1 MGCMTPLHADTI
13 SVPVLVTLSFS
24 FPVSLCLS
32 LSFCHSFCL
41 ACLFS
46 FFFFLSSVCLRMSV
60 CRVLCLLCF
69 PVLSLSLFFYLSNLF
84 ITLSLS
90 SSVPVFLLVLFT
102 IVEKFHVRY
111 VFEHAM
117 CNHS

>member
-41 ACLFS
+41 ACLLSFS
-46 FFFFLSSVCLRMSV
+46 FFLSSVCLRMSV

-84 ITLSLS
+84 ITLSFIFCSCLS
-90 SSVPVFLLVLFT
+90 VSLVHDSGKVPRSLC
-102 IVEKFHVRY
+102 I
-111 VFEHAM
+111 
-117 CNHS
+117 